1 MRVKEVKIR
10 YLSKEEFKHLIN
22 DLFCLKLGQE
32 GASQGN
38 MGTIQQSLQK
48 KLKITYNFKY
58 FVLKLS
64 WRGSWDSEDGLPSRK
79 WKNLKEGDSQEI
91 ARGNFI
97 FNFKW
102 SLSLWIPKSKDEF
115 KSDIVIIPGNHEK
128 LPKRNELEWQSEINW
143 AKKSFGRNRLIC
155 SYKNKFFKT

>member
-64 WRGSWDSEDGLPSRK
+64 
-79 WKNLKEGDSQEI
+79 
-91 ARGNFI
+91 
-97 FNFKW
+97 
-102 SLSLWIPKSKDEF
+102 
-115 KSDIVIIPGNHEK
+115 
-128 LPKRNELEWQSEINW
+128 
-143 AKKSFGRNRLIC
+143 
-155 SYKNKFFKT
+155 